1 MKFIDLIKQHQKN
14 YPLMTIQ
21 DHIKLA
27 YQCAYGPYHMH
38 ADFDRILSYL
48 KEEAKNDHQ
57 KVEYLVN
64 GYARFYYD
72 KNTDLDLLA
81 RLFFLSMEKSDNDDL
96 FLSYLDDIRY
106 YFNTNETIDYLK
118 DGIRAI
124 SHSDI
129 YRLNYQPHY
138 RLIKKDYASY
148 YDVIKAINDFKKDHI
163 TIAIDGRCASGKSE
177 LANILSNV
185 FDLEIVHMDDFY
197 LPKNQRKED
206 WFEAI
211 AGNMNLEYFKKHVLG
226 DKLDYQKFDCQTQS
240 YYDPIIKDKPKI
252 LLIEG
257 TYSLHPQ
264 LIDHYDLKIFLK
276 CSKDKQILRL
286 LQREIDIENF
296 TKIWIKKETDYFEQ
310 LKIIDQCDLVINTD
324 DYF

>member
-48 KEEAKNDHQ
+48 KEESKNDHQ

-148 YDVIKAINDFKKDHI
+148 YDVIKAINDLKKDHI
-163 TIAIDGRCASGKSE
+163 TIAIDGMCASGKSE

-197 LPKNQRKED
+197 LPKKLRKED

-211 AGNMNLEYFKKHVLG
+211 AGNMNLEYFKRHVLG

-240 YYDPIIKDKPKI
+240 YFDHIIKDKPKI

-264 LIDHYDLKIFLK
+264 LIDYYDLKIFLK

>member
-148 YDVIKAINDFKKDHI
+148 
-163 TIAIDGRCASGKSE
+163 
-177 LANILSNV
+177 
-185 FDLEIVHMDDFY
+185 
-197 LPKNQRKED
+197 
-206 WFEAI
+206 
-211 AGNMNLEYFKKHVLG
+211 
-226 DKLDYQKFDCQTQS
+226 
-240 YYDPIIKDKPKI
+240 
-252 LLIEG
+252 
-257 TYSLHPQ
+257 
-264 LIDHYDLKIFLK
+264 
-276 CSKDKQILRL
+276 
-286 LQREIDIENF
+286 
-296 TKIWIKKETDYFEQ
+296 
-310 LKIIDQCDLVINTD
+310 
-324 DYF
+324 

>member
-57 KVEYLVN
+57 KVEYLIN

-72 KNTDLDLLA
+72 KNTDLELLA
-81 RLFFLSMEKSDNDDL
+81 RLFIKSMQKSNNDDL

-148 YDVIKAINDFKKDHI
+148 YDVIKAINDLKKDHI
-163 TIAIDGRCASGKSE
+163 TIAIDGMCASGKSE

-197 LPKNQRKED
+197 LPKKLRKED

-211 AGNMNLEYFKKHVLG
+211 AGNMNLEYFKRHVLG

-240 YYDPIIKDKPKI
+240 YFDHIIKDKPKI

-264 LIDHYDLKIFLK
+264 LIDYYDLKIFLK